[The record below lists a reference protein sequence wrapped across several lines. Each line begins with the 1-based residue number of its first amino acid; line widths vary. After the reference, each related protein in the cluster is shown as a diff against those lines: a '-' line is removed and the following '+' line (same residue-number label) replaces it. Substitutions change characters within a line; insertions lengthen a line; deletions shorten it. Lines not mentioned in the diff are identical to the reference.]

1 MPGLKEVRIRI
12 VSVKSTQQITNAM
25 KMVAASKLRK
35 AQTAII
41 KLRPYAA
48 KLNEIMQNLSTS
60 LGESGDS
67 AYTLE
72 RTPEKILLVVIT
84 SNRGLCGGFNSNV
97 IKATQNLLSTTYGE
111 QLRKG
116 NVSLITIG
124 RKATEFYRKRGYNVV
139 ASHDSIFDHLTFDNV
154 APLAEQLM
162 KDFTAKKYDRIQ
174 LIYNQFKNA
183 AVQRLV
189 VEPYLPIA
197 TVIPDPSTAAKHE
210 VKADYIF
217 EPDQETIIQQ
227 LIPKSLR
234 IQLYKALLDSFA
246 SEQGARMTAMHQA
259 TENAKELL
267 RALQISY
274 NKARQQSITKELL
287 EIVAGA
293 EALKG

>member
-1 MPGLKEVRIRI
+1 MPGLKEVRVRI
-12 VSVKSTQQITNAM
+12 GSVKSTQQITNAM

-48 KLNEIMQNLSTS
+48 KLNEIMQNLSAS
-60 LGESGDS
+60 LSESGESPF
-67 AYTLE
+67 TRE
-72 RTPEKILLVVIT
+72 RSPEHILLIVIT
-84 SNRGLCGGFNSNV
+84 SNRGLCGGFNSNI
-97 IKATQNLLSTTYGE
+97 IKASQNLLSTTYSE

-139 ASHDSIFDHLTFDNV
+139 ESHDSLFDRLTFDNV

-162 KDFTAKKYDRIQ
+162 KDFAAKKYDRIQ
-174 LIYNQFKNA
+174 LVYNQFKNA

-197 TVIPDPSTAAKHE
+197 PVAPDASTSAAHK
-210 VKADYIF
+210 VSADYIF

-234 IQLYKALLDSFA
+234 IQLYKSMLDSFA